1 MLVFSELDFPR
12 EPPIL
17 PTSDP
22 EELQNLLLC
31 ELFYHKKIKIIT
43 I

>member
-1 MLVFSELDFPR
+1 MLVLSELDFPR
-12 EPPIL
+12 DPPIL

-31 ELFYHKKIKIIT
+31 EFFIIKK
-43 I
+43 

>member
-31 ELFYHKKIKIIT
+31 ELFYHKKIIT